1 MNDFKLD
8 NEPKISSGF
17 KTPEDYFDIFT
28 AKILI
33 QLPKQEPKVIS
44 IFSSKKTWYLAAAS
58 VIILLLSVPLYNQYA
73 LNQQSVDA
81 NVLEDY
87 LAYNTTV
94 SEDDIVNLL
103 DKEDLEK
110 MKVDFNLQ
118 DKDIEEA
125 LESNSNLEQY
135 ILD

>member
-8 NEPKISSGF
+8 NEPKIASGY
-17 KTPEDYFDIFT
+17 KIPVGYFDTFSD
-28 AKILI
+28 KMLL
-33 QLPKQEPKVIS
+33 QLPKQEPKVVS
-44 IFSSKKTWYLAAAS
+44 IFSSKRTWYMAAAA
-58 VIILLLSVPLYNQYA
+58 VMVLLLSAPLYNQYV
-73 LNQQSVDA
+73 LNQETVDA
-81 NVLEDY
+81 TVLEDY
-87 LAYNTTV
+87 LAYNTTF

-125 LESNSNLEQY
+125 LESNTNLEQY

>member
-1 MNDFKLD
+1 MNHFNLD
-8 NEPKISSGF
+8 NESKITSGF
-17 KTPEDYFDIFT
+17 KAPDGYFDTFPD
-28 AKILI
+28 KVLVR
-33 QLPKQEPKVIS
+33 LPKQEAKVIS
-44 IFSSKKTWYLAAAS
+44 IFSNTKTWYFAAAA
-58 VIILLLSVPLYNQYA
+58 VLILLLSVPLYNQYVT
-73 LNQQSVDA
+73 NQETVDA
-81 NVLEDY
+81 TVLEDY

-94 SEDDIVNLL
+94 SEDEIVSLL